1 MGMQKRT
8 YVRPQ
13 MEAVELDHQPMMQ
26 QASPTGTPT
35 ISSKK
40 ATMSVTYEEVDWDE

>member
-1 MGMQKRT
+1 
-8 YVRPQ
+8 

-26 QASPTGTPT
+26 DASHQ
-35 ISSKK
+35 INSKK